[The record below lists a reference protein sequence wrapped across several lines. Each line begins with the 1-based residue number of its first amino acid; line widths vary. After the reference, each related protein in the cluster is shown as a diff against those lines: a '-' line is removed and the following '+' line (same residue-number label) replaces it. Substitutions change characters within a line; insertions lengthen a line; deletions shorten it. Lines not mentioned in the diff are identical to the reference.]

1 MKKGS
6 SISLV
11 LLIIVAMFHFS
22 VATHYCSGK
31 LAASKV
37 SLTGKLASCGMEGSE
52 KELPLSGTYFTRLC
66 CEDNITFCGIND
78 NYSPSF
84 SYLSGTFQYD
94 FQVLYLSKSLSVN
107 SNTDLIQLY
116 ANASPPGAFMSTD
129 VDLSGICVFRI

>member
-11 LLIIVAMFHFS
+11 LLMIVAMFHFS
-22 VATHYCSGK
+22 VATHYCGGK

-37 SLTGKLASCGMEGSE
+37 SLSGKLANCGMEGSE
-52 KELPLSGTYFTRLC
+52 KELPHSGTYFTKLC
-66 CEDNITFCGIND
+66 CEDVVTFCGIND

-84 SYLSGTFQYD
+84 SYLPGTFQYD
-94 FQVLYLSKSLSVN
+94 LQVLYLSKCLSVN
-107 SNTDLIQLY
+107 SNTDLIYLY
-116 ANASPPGAFMSTD
+116 SNASPPGAFLSTD